1 MYDLVGSIVVYQNSD
16 ERIQEAVGSFLNTEL
31 NVRLYVIDN
40 SPDDRVR
47 GLCDDGRVSYIFNGW
62 NLGFGAAH
70 NIAIRHSLKEANY
83 HVVLNPDVYFER
95 GVLEALLSFAR
106 SRPDV
111 GVVMPKTL
119 NPDGTVQHLCKQL
132 PSPFDLIAR
141 RFLPG
146 FLQPLM
152 EARLA
157 RYEFR
162 DQDYD
167 SVLSVPVLS
176 GCFMMLNCA
185 ALSQVGMFDERYFMY
200 MEDVDLCRRMQE
212 RYKTIYF
219 PKVAIYHGYE
229 KGSYRSVRLMMRHI
243 VSALRYFQK
252 WGWFSDAE
260 RVRINQKRSSGALL
274 ESGERTAH
282 I

>member
-1 MYDLVGSIVVYQNSD
+1 MCDLVGSIVVYQNSD
-16 ERIQEAVGSFLNTEL
+16 EQIRQALASFLNTEL

-40 SPDDRVR
+40 SPDERVR
-47 GLCDDGRVSYIFNGW
+47 ALCEDERIFYIHNGR
-62 NLGFGAAH
+62 NLGFGAGH
-70 NIAIRHSLKEANY
+70 NVAIKSSLREANY
-83 HVVLNPDVYFER
+83 HVVLNPDVYFVK
-95 GVLEALLSFAR
+95 GVLESLLSFAR

-111 GVVMPKTL
+111 GVVMPKIL
-119 NPDGTVQHLCKQL
+119 NPDGSIQHLCKKL
-132 PSPFDLIAR
+132 PSPADLIAR

-146 FLQPLM
+146 FLKPLM
-152 EARLA
+152 GARLA

-212 RYKTIYF
+212 GYKTIYF

-229 KGSYRSVRLMMRHI
+229 KGSYRSFPLMMRHI

-260 RVRINQKRSSGALL
+260 RVRINQKKSEAPLL
-274 ESGERTAH
+274 ESGERTAQV
-282 I
+282 